1 MMSIFTRFRDIVS
14 ANISAMLDR
23 AEDPEKMIMLMI
35 REMED
40 TLIEIKAACAGV
52 MAGSKKTQRQLDA
65 LQARGI
71 YWEEK
76 AELAVKKGRDDFKK
90 FVDDNFSK
98 AEGFF
103 AGQTKSPA
111 SPAKSK

>member
-1 MMSIFTRFRDIVS
+1 METGKIAKQMIDFQKTAFD
-14 ANISAMLDR
+14 NTFSAMVALQDQT
-23 AEDPEKMIMLMI
+23 EKMVNLSIDQSAWLP
-35 REMED
+35 ED
-40 TLIEIKAACAGV
+40 GKKAINQWTAAC
-52 MAGSKKTQRQLDA
+52 
-65 LQARGI
+65 
-71 YWEEK
+71 
-76 AELAVKKGRDDFKK
+76 KKGRDDFKK